1 MARQDA
7 GGGMIETRGLRD
19 GDLAS
24 VRGLLAQL
32 AEHIS
37 AGGRSVAGIDIES
50 IFREMR
56 EAPGVYQNWVAVE
69 GERVI
74 GFLSLMFY
82 KTLFHDGGT
91 AQINELIV
99 ERDRRGAGVGRLLI
113 ERAVAEAR
121 RRGMDEIEVGTEK
134 GNAAAQR
141 FYRKNGFDEE
151 YVLLG
156 MEFHGRAEARMNRG
170 GEG

>member
-1 MARQDA
+1 
-7 GGGMIETRGLRD
+7 MIEMRELRG
-19 GDLAS
+19 GDLES

-32 AEHIS
+32 AAH
-37 AGGRSVAGIDIES
+37 AGTGGRSVARIDIES
-50 IFREMR
+50 IFGEMR
-56 EAPGVYQNWVAVE
+56 ETPNVYQNWVAVE

-91 AQINELIV
+91 AQINELVV
-99 ERDRRGAGVGRLLI
+99 EKDRRGEGVGRLLI

-121 RRGMDEIEVGTEK
+121 RRGMDEIEVGTEM

-141 FYRKNGFDEE
+141 FYRKNGFDGE

-156 MEFHGRAEARMNRG
+156 MEFHGRTDARADRG